1 MHIEVVSLFPEL
13 VESGVSYGV
22 IGRAMQRG
30 LTTLG
35 TVNPR
40 EYADDRHRTVDDRP
54 YGGGPGMVMKV
65 EPLRQAIAQAREKAP
80 EGAPVIYLSA
90 QGRVF
95 NQARAE
101 ELASLPGLILV
112 AGRYEGVD
120 ERAIEQ
126 EMDEE
131 LSIGDFVLSGGEL
144 PALVVI
150 DAVLRLLPGVL
161 GDEDSAAQDSFSAG
175 LLDCPHYT
183 RPEEVDGVRVP
194 EVLLGGNHEQIRRW
208 RLKQSLGQTW
218 LRRPELLAVLK
229 LDDEQQELLSEFIAE
244 RGGEL

>member
-13 VESGVSYGV
+13 VEAGVSFGV

-30 LTTLG
+30 LASMG

-40 EYADDRHRTVDDRP
+40 EFADDRHRTVDDRP

-65 EPLRQAIAQAREKAP
+65 EPLRSAIYKARERAP
-80 EGAPVIYLSA
+80 KGSPVIYLSA
-90 QGRVF
+90 QGGVF
-95 NQARAE
+95 DQARAQ

-120 ERAIEQ
+120 ERLVER
-126 EMDEE
+126 EVDEE
-131 LSIGDFVLSGGEL
+131 LSIGDYVLSGGEL

-161 GDEDSAAQDSFSAG
+161 GDEDSAEQDSFAAG

-183 RPEEVDGVRVP
+183 RPEEVDGLRVP
-194 EVLLGGNHEQIRRW
+194 EVLLGGNHEQIRQW
-208 RLKQSLGQTW
+208 RLKQALGRTW
-218 LRRPELLAVLK
+218 LRRPELLEAMT
-229 LDDEQQELLSEFIAE
+229 LDVEQQELLSEFIAE